1 MADLP
6 VSPSTLFI
14 LARDQ
19 AFFKTLFFTADR
31 GSDLGCVKTT
41 EIMHFAK
48 DDGFLFNHVWGKT
61 LRDGACN
68 VWNTSPFKSPA
79 FCFCIL
85 FAIINYLPLYVGL
98 AGYNFVW
105 FVFRPDSQPLYS
117 FSPGLCGQF

>member
-6 VSPSTLFI
+6 VSPSTLSI

-68 VWNTSPFKSPA
+68 VWNSSPFKSPA
-79 FCFCIL
+79 
-85 FAIINYLPLYVGL
+85 LPGQGNCNICGRRLRTAHNSL
-98 AGYNFVW
+98 QW
-105 FVFRPDSQPLYS
+105 LLI
-117 FSPGLCGQF
+117 SPH